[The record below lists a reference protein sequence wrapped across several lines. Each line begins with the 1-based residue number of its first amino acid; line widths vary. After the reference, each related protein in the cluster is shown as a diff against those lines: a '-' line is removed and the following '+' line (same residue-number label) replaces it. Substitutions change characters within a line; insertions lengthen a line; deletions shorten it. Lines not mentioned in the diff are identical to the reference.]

1 MLGYLQNV
9 NMPAVIRRDEAGEEG
24 KSYINLYSASEEL
37 AELVLPKISSSE
49 NASVIYFNMF
59 IWFKG

>member
-9 NMPAVIRRDEAGEEG
+9 KMLAVIRRDEAGEEG
-24 KSYINLYSASEEL
+24 KSYINLYTASEEL
-37 AELVLPKISSSE
+37 VDLVLPKISSSE

-59 IWFKG
+59 I